1 MCPQRFSRGRE
12 PCPDNRMTPDMTW
25 FYPSY
30 GRAQKCANVLLMMR
44 RQGAEADGFVY
55 VSEDDPEIEAYQAL
69 PLPRGWALTVMP
81 AGQGWL
87 ADKLNHAFRTHP
99 DLPWYG
105 VVYDDL
111 VFTTDFEGQLVGA
124 AGKYKIASAAY
135 MADRMA
141 AGSRIHGAAVFGGEL
156 LRALGFWVPVGIR
169 HLYTDDAWELIGKTL
184 HIWRTL
190 PDVVTIHDHPATTNA
205 AWDATYARGNSE
217 DRYKADQEAFRN
229 WCDKSATVDI
239 LRVSE
244 ALDAARRSVI
254 ERARTRSL
262 MISVTTYD
270 RPTAETMGSLA
281 ETTALLTKFGIR
293 FRLATSRGMSLL
305 PIARNYTAN
314 SFLKSDCDDLL
325 LIDDDMSWDAW
336 DVIKLMA
343 SPQEIIAGIGKR
355 KDLRP
360 DSDINA
366 WCFCLNDDFH
376 PADELKVDEFGA
388 VRVARVGTA
397 FLRIR
402 RSALEKIAANTPD
415 LKRRC
420 VSLKGDITDYYHK
433 FFAITD
439 ISEIEAGED
448 FSFCNLWRD
457 AGGEVWIDP
466 SIRLVHW
473 GRHGFTGEIS
483 SLFHFDADEYARQN
497 I

>member
-1 MCPQRFSRGRE
+1 
-12 PCPDNRMTPDMTW
+12 MTW

-30 GRAQKCANVLLMMR
+30 GRAQKCANVLTMMR

-55 VSEDDPEIEAYQAL
+55 VSEDDPEIEDYRAL
-69 PLPRGWALTVMP
+69 SLPKGWALMVMP

-87 ADKLNHAFRTHP
+87 ADKLNHAFETHP

-124 AGKYKIASAAY
+124 AGRFKIASAAFG
-135 MADRMA
+135 ANRMDP
-141 AGSRIHGAAVFGGEL
+141 GTRIQGAAVFGGDL
-156 LRALGFWVPVGIR
+156 LRALGYWVPAGIR
-169 HLYTDDAWELIGKTL
+169 HLFTDDAWELLGKTL
-184 HIWRTL
+184 RVWRIL
-190 PDVVTIHDHPATTNA
+190 PEVVTVHDHPVTTNA

-217 DRYKADQEAFRN
+217 ERFLEDKKAFED
-229 WCDKSATVDI
+229 WCNKFATADI
-239 LRVSE
+239 LRANEV
-244 ALDAARRSVI
+244 LDAARRKVI
-254 ERARTRSL
+254 ERARQRSL

-270 RPTAETMGSLA
+270 RPTPETMGSLA

-293 FRLATSRGMSLL
+293 FRLATSKGMSLL

-314 SFLKSDCDDLL
+314 SFLKSDCDDIL
-325 LIDDDMSWDAW
+325 LIDDDMQWDAW
-336 DVIKLMA
+336 DVVKLMA
-343 SPQEIIAGIGKR
+343 SPQEVIAGIGKR
-355 KDLRP
+355 KDLRS

-366 WCFCLNDDFH
+366 WCFCLRDDFE
-376 PADELKVDEFGA
+376 PKDDLTVDDYGA
-388 VRVARVGTA
+388 IKVARVGTA

-402 RSALEKIAANTPD
+402 RSALEKIAANTPE

-420 VSLKGDITDYYHK
+420 VTLRGDTAEWYHK

-448 FSFCNLWRD
+448 FSFCNLWHD
-457 AGGEVWIDP
+457 AGGSVWIDP

-473 GRHGFTGEIS
+473 GRYGYSGEVS
-483 SLFHFDADEYARQN
+483 SLFHLDADEYARQT